1 MPKQIPEQILENYPK
16 EKDKKLILEAFEFA
30 RAAHEGQKRF
40 SGEDYIVHPLRTA
53 LILSHLKLDAE
64 TIIAALLHDVI
75 DDTRVSPQELEKKF
89 GEEVALL
96 VYGVSRLGKLRL
108 PKQNLEVEPIEKR
121 DEKPAN
127 LETENLRRMFFA
139 MAEDIR
145 VILIKLADRTHNME
159 TLEFIPK
166 EKQKRVALET
176 MEIYVP
182 LANRLGISTI
192 KTKLENLAF
201 PYLYPKE
208 YQWLEDNVEKRRKEA
223 RKYIDRAR
231 ENLKD
236 NLEKEKI
243 EVVEIKARLKSYFSL
258 YRKLLKYNMDFDRV
272 YDLAAL
278 RVVVKDVKTCYE
290 TLGAIH
296 QYWRPLPGR
305 IKDYIAFP
313 KANAY
318 QSLHTT
324 VICEEGRI
332 IEVQIRTPEMHEVAE
347 HGICAHWAQKEGID
361 LVRQGKQFAWI
372 QQLAGWQKENK
383 DAKEFLEGLK
393 IDFFKDRLFVFTPRG
408 DIIDL
413 PEGACPVDFAYGVH
427 SAVGHHCVGAKVNKK
442 MVPLSTPLKM
452 GDVVEII
459 VDKNKTPSR
468 DWLRFV
474 KTGIARS
481 HIKKQTETNLLGGLQ
496 QLRERFFKLRKT
508 PKPAGNLPAGR
519 QEKEA
524 ASRKSPEKT
533 AVMVIGGK
541 TEVAY
546 VLAKCCQPKSKD
558 QIAAYLARIKGKA
571 SIHKKDCQNFKKLSE
586 KWPQKILE
594 AEWK

>member
-1 MPKQIPEQILENYPK
+1 MSPQTLNEIVKNYPG
-16 EKDKKLILEAFEFA
+16 KDEKLILEAFEFA
-30 RAAHEGQKRF
+30 RVAHGDQKRF
-40 SGEDYIVHPLRTA
+40 SGEDYIIHPLRTA

-64 TIIAALLHDVI
+64 TIVAGLLHDVI
-75 DDTRVSPQELEKKF
+75 DDTKVSPQELEKKF
-89 GEEVALL
+89 GKEVALL

-108 PKQNLEVEPIEKR
+108 PKQNLEVEPIGKR
-121 DEKPAN
+121 DQKSTN

-182 LANRLGISTI
+182 LAGRLGISSV

-208 YQWLEDNVEKRRKEA
+208 YQWLRDNVEKRHEEA

-231 ENLKD
+231 ENLKK
-236 NLEKEKI
+236 NLIKEEI
-243 EVVEIKARLKSYFSL
+243 EVIEVKARLKSYFSL
-258 YRKLLKYNMDFDRV
+258 YRKLLEYDLDFDRI

-290 TLGAIH
+290 VLGAIH
-296 QYWRPLPGR
+296 KYWRPLPGR

-324 VICEEGRI
+324 VICEEKI

-361 LVRQGKQFAWI
+361 LVRRGKQFAWI

-383 DAKEFLEGLK
+383 DAKDFLEGLK

-413 PEGACPVDFAYGVH
+413 PEGACPVDFAYAVH
-427 SAVGHHCVGAKVNKK
+427 SEIGHHCVGAKINHKIVS
-442 MVPLSTPLKM
+442 LSTPLNM
-452 GDVVEII
+452 GDVVEIV
-459 VDKNKTPSR
+459 VDKNKRPSR

-481 HIKKQTETNLLGGLQ
+481 HIKRQTDINFFQGLQELKKRFFPFKQTE
-496 QLRERFFKLRKT
+496 
-508 PKPAGNLPAGR
+508 KPV
-519 QEKEA
+519 EKEA
-524 ASRKSPEKT
+524 SHQVKATLIKKETVP
-533 AVMVIGGK
+533 VIGGK
-541 TEVAY
+541 TGIAFF
-546 VLAKCCQPKSKD
+546 LAKCCRPKPD
-558 QIAAYLARIKGKA
+558 QEIVAYLTKTKGA
-571 SIHKKDCQNFKKLSE
+571 SIHLQTCQNLKRLKGRFPE
-586 KWPQKILE
+586 KILE
-594 AEWK
+594 AKWN